1 MKGENIMIKTI
12 YSIDATPFIGDE
24 GKYHYLYQITNLNNG
39 KIYVGI
45 HSTYNLNDGYA
56 GSGKI
61 IKRAIE
67 KNGEENFIKEIK
79 SFYPNRVELAKAEN
93 EIVNEQFI
101 DDEETYNLVLG
112 GGMRDRWQDPSF
124 REFMIETIK
133 ENWKDEE
140 YRKVHIEA
148 SKNNWVDPAIREP
161 MIAARKKTINTPENK
176 EKRSK
181 QQKEVWQRED
191 LREKSREG
199 AKKQWADPEIR
210 EKMLNA
216 MHSEEAKK
224 KQSEGNKRAWQRK
237 DYRENLSQKRKE
249 MWQDPEIREKL
260 MNNLFSEENRKHLG
274 ELASERFRGKPLS
287 KEHKKKIGDAHRGK
301 EVTAEQRER
310 MSKAKKASTVGKI
323 AILCLDENY
332 NIIKKYNCMNDIYP
346 DRGDGYRPVMKAL
359 RTCEPC
365 KGVYYCREKDYEQ
378 FIAYKTG
385 KSKEKPVI
393 DINTKQS
400 EKLKGQGC
408 QPIYKIDQALN
419 IVKEFDNVTKAM
431 EDFPKSECTLHN
443 YARNFTLCGD
453 GFYYIKKKDYEKFIQ
468 FKQKEISSI
477 EELF

>member
-1 MKGENIMIKTI
+1 MIKTI
-12 YSIDATPFIGDE
+12 YSINAKPFLGED
-24 GKYHYLYQITNLNNG
+24 GRYHYLYKTTNKLNNM
-39 KIYVGI
+39 IYVGI
-45 HSTYNLNDGYA
+45 HSTLNLNDNYL
-56 GSGKI
+56 GSGKALTADI
-61 IKRAIE
+61 NE
-67 KNGEENFIKEIK
+67 YGQENFEKEIL
-79 SFYPNRVELAKAEN
+79 SFYNNRMEVAKAEFN
-93 EIVNEQFI
+93 VVNENFVN
-101 DDEETYNLVLG
+101 DPMTYNLTIG
-112 GGMRDRWQDPSF
+112 GEVQDRWKDNSY
-124 REFMIETIK
+124 IEYISEMSRKTAK
-133 ENWKDEE
+133 E
-140 YRKVHIEA
+140 
-148 SKNNWVDPAIREP
+148 
-161 MIAARKKTINTPENK
+161 
-176 EKRSK
+176 
-181 QQKEVWQRED
+181 
-191 LREKSREG
+191 
-199 AKKQWADPEIR
+199 QWANPEIR
-210 EKMLNA
+210 EKMIKSINT
-216 MHSEEAKK
+216 EEARKK
-224 KQSEGNKRAWQRK
+224 KSKGNKAAWQRK

-260 MNNLFSEENRKHLG
+260 MNNLFSEENRRHLG
-274 ELASERFRGKPLS
+274 ELASERFKGKSLS
-287 KEHKKKIGDAHRGK
+287 EEHRKKIGDANRGK
-301 EVTAEQRER
+301 EITPEQRER

-385 KSKEKPVI
+385 KSKEKPII

-408 QPIYKIDQALN
+408 RPIYKIDQALN

-468 FKQKEISSI
+468 SKQKETSSI